1 MTYQCPK
8 CSGKGQIPAYRNV
21 MGGVCFK
28 CSGAGSVPTKP
39 RKPSTKWA
47 FCANGEV
54 VVCRRAKNESAALKM
69 AKVFFENAP
78 KIGEVTVSVHAVD
91 W

>member
-8 CSGKGQIPAYRNV
+8 CLGKGQIPAYRNV

-28 CSGAGSVPTKP
+28 CSGAGSVLTKP
-39 RKPSTKWA
+39 CKPSTKWA
-47 FCANGEV
+47 FCANGEAV
-54 VVCRRAKNESAALKM
+54 VYKRAKNESDALKM
-69 AKVFFENAP
+69 AKAFFADAP